1 MSDGCY
7 NDAMNPVGYNKAI
20 LESTDSED
28 WLTDEPCSCVSF
40 SATGGDD
47 SKTSITYHFDKEAT
61 VYGIAITPYWNLATF
76 SYGDNWDAYA
86 AMDNFMGA
94 KVYAGDAVCETID
107 SYLGPGEQ
115 IIINCMFANQGMSAS
130 SITIEKSD
138 ADFTLCGI
146 EFYAVRSVSET
157 YEMLSAA
164 QEELD

>member
-1 MSDGCY
+1 
-7 NDAMNPVGYNKAI
+7 MNPVGYNKAI

-47 SKTSITYHFDKEAT
+47 SKTSITYHFDKETT
-61 VYGIAITPYWNLATF
+61 VYGIAITPYWNLATM
-76 SYGDNWDAYA
+76 YYEDDWDAYA

-94 KVYAGDAVCETID
+94 TVYAGDEVCETID

-115 IIINCMFANQGMSAS
+115 IIINCMSDDTNQGVSTS

-146 EFYAVRSVSET
+146 EFYAIKTEPDFIET
-157 YEMLSAA
+157 YEIHQQMLSAA